1 MTRPVRARVDVD
13 ALRSNLQLARR
24 TAPHSRILA
33 VVKANAY
40 GHGLVPVA
48 RALEAADAFGVAGV
62 EEALLLRQAGI
73 QKPIVL
79 LEGFFHAAELD
90 EVIRHGLSLV
100 IHAPHQ
106 IEALAAAVLPVPVRV
121 WIKLDTGM
129 HRLGF
134 APAELA
140 AVQARLQ
147 SITGVELAG
156 LMTHFACADDRTDP
170 ATQRQLDAFAALGP
184 GAVGEHSLANSAAL
198 LGWPEAHADWVRPG
212 LMLYGISPFVDSL
225 AADHGLTPAM
235 TLETELI
242 AIRDCAA
249 GDAVGYGGVWVC
261 PESMPIG
268 VAAIGYGDGYPRHA
282 PAGTPVLVDGRPA
295 QLIGR
300 VSMDMLILDLRGL
313 PEARVGSRVTLWGEG
328 LPVERIARQAG
339 TIPYE
344 LVCAVTARVP
354 LLYESRG

>member
-1 MTRPVRARVDVD
+1 MSRPVRARVGLD
-13 ALRSNLQLARR
+13 ALRSNLELARR

-48 RALEAADAFGVAGV
+48 RTLEAADAFGVAGV
-62 EEALLLRQAGI
+62 EEALALRQAGI
-73 QKPIVL
+73 EKPIVL
-79 LEGFFHAAELD
+79 LEGCFHAAELD
-90 EVIRHGLSLV
+90 EVVRHDLSLV
-100 IHAPHQ
+100 VHAAHQ
-106 IEALAAAVLPVPVRV
+106 IEALATLGLAASVRV

-134 APAELA
+134 APAELE
-140 AVQARLQ
+140 AVRARLQ
-147 SITGVELAG
+147 AVAGVELAG
-156 LMTHFACADDRTDP
+156 LMTHFACADDRDNP
-170 ATQRQLDAFAALGP
+170 ATRRQLECFHAATRGLD
-184 GAVGEHSLANSAAL
+184 GEQSLANSAAL
-198 LGWPEAHADWVRPG
+198 LGWPDSHADWVRPG
-212 LMLYGISPFVDSL
+212 LMLYGISPFLDDT
-225 AADHGLTPAM
+225 AADQGLTPAM

-249 GDAVGYGGVWVC
+249 GEAVGYGGAWVC
-261 PESMPIG
+261 PETMPVG

-282 PAGTPVLVDGRPA
+282 PDGTPVLVDGRPS

-300 VSMDMLILDLRGL
+300 VSMDMITLDLRGL

-328 LPVERIARQAG
+328 LPVEKIARAAG

-354 LLYESRG
+354 LLYE

>member
-1 MTRPVRARVDVD
+1 MSRPVRARVGLD
-13 ALRSNLQLARR
+13 ALRSNLELARH
-24 TAPHSRILA
+24 TAPYSRTLA

-48 RALEAADAFGVAGV
+48 RALVRADAFGVAGV
-62 EEALLLRQAGI
+62 EEAIELRRAGI
-73 QKPIVL
+73 KQPIVL
-79 LEGFFHAAELD
+79 LEGCFHTAELD
-90 EVIRHGLSLV
+90 DVVRHGLSLV

-106 IEALAAAVLPVPVRV
+106 VEALATAVPVGPVRV

-134 APAELA
+134 APAALG
-140 AVQARLQ
+140 AVRARLQ
-147 SITGVELAG
+147 ALAGVEVVG

-170 ATQRQLDAFAALGP
+170 ATRRQLECFGEAARG
-184 GAVGEHSLANSAAL
+184 VGGEYSLANSAAL
-198 LGWPEAHADWVRPG
+198 LGWPESHADWVRPG
-212 LMLYGISPFVDSL
+212 LMLYGISPFLDDT
-225 AADHGLTPAM
+225 AADQGLTPAM

-242 AIRDCAA
+242 AIRECAA
-249 GDAVGYGGVWVC
+249 GEAVGYGGAWVC
-261 PESMPIG
+261 PETMPVG

-282 PAGTPVLVDGRPA
+282 PAGTPTRVDGRPA

-300 VSMDMLILDLRGL
+300 VSMDMITLDLRGL

-328 LPVERIARQAG
+328 LPVELIARQAG

-354 LLYESRG
+354 LIYE

>member
-1 MTRPVRARVDVD
+1 MSRPVRARVGLD
-13 ALRSNLQLARR
+13 ALRSNLELARR
-24 TAPHSRILA
+24 TAPHSRVLA

-48 RALEAADAFGVAGV
+48 RALSDADAFGVAGV

-73 QKPIVL
+73 TRPIVL
-79 LEGFFHAAELD
+79 LEGFFHSAELD
-90 EVIRHGLSLV
+90 AVVRHELSLV

-106 IEALAAAVLPVPVRV
+106 VEALATAAPAAPVRV

-140 AVQARLQ
+140 SVLPRLQ
-147 SITGVELAG
+147 ALPGIEVMG
-156 LMTHFACADDRTDP
+156 LMTHFACADDRADP
-170 ATQRQLDAFAALGP
+170 ATGRQLECFHAAVRGL
-184 GAVGEHSLANSAAL
+184 AGEHSLANSAAL
-198 LGWPEAHADWVRPG
+198 LGWPQTHADWVRPG
-212 LMLYGISPFVDSL
+212 LMLYGISPFLDDTAVDQ
-225 AADHGLTPAM
+225 GLTPAM

-242 AIRDCAA
+242 AIRDCPA
-249 GDAVGYGGVWVC
+249 GEAVGYGGAWVC
-261 PESMPIG
+261 PETMPVG

-300 VSMDMLILDLRGL
+300 VSMDMITLDLRGL
-313 PEARVGSRVTLWGEG
+313 PGARVGSRVTLWGEG
-328 LPVERIARQAG
+328 LPVEQIARAAE

-354 LLYESRG
+354 LLYE

>member
-1 MTRPVRARVDVD
+1 MTRPVRARVALD
-13 ALRSNLQLARR
+13 ALRSNLELARR

-48 RALEAADAFGVAGV
+48 QALEAADAFGVAGV
-62 EEALLLRQAGI
+62 EEALFLRQAGI
-73 QKPIVL
+73 KKPIVL
-79 LEGFFHAAELD
+79 LEGFFHGAELD
-90 EVIRHGLSLV
+90 EVIRHRLSLV
-100 IHAPHQ
+100 LHAAHQ
-106 IEALAAAVLPVPVRV
+106 LEALAAAAPAAPLRV
-121 WIKLDTGM
+121 WVKLDTGM

-134 APAELA
+134 APGELPS
-140 AVQARLQ
+140 VLQRLQ
-147 SITGVELAG
+147 ALEGVELAG
-156 LMTHFACADDRTDP
+156 LMTHFACADDRADP
-170 ATQRQLDAFAALGP
+170 ATRRQLERFDALAGGLE
-184 GAVGEHSLANSAAL
+184 GEHSLANSAAL
-198 LGWPEAHADWVRPG
+198 LGWPQTHAGWVRPG

-225 AADHGLTPAM
+225 AVDHGLRPAM

-249 GDAVGYGGVWVC
+249 GDAVGYGGAWVC
-261 PESMPIG
+261 PEAMPVG

-295 QLIGR
+295 QLVGR
-300 VSMDMLILDLRGL
+300 VSMDMITLDLRGL
-313 PEARVGSRVTLWGEG
+313 PEARVGSRVSLWGEG
-328 LPVERIARQAG
+328 LPVEHIARAAG

-354 LLYESRG
+354 LVYE

>member
-1 MTRPVRARVDVD
+1 MTRPVRARVGLD
-13 ALRSNLQLARR
+13 ALRSNLELARR
-24 TAPHSRILA
+24 AAPHSRVLA

-48 RALEAADAFGVAGV
+48 RALAPADAFGVAGV
-62 EEALLLRQAGI
+62 EEALVLRQAGI
-73 QKPIVL
+73 EKPIVL

-90 EVIRHGLSLV
+90 EVLRHELSLV

-106 IEALAAAVLPVPVRV
+106 VEALATAGLPAPVRV

-134 APAELA
+134 APAELD
-140 AVQARLQ
+140 AVRARLQ
-147 SITGVELAG
+147 AVAGVEPAG
-156 LMTHFACADDRTDP
+156 LMTHFACADDRNDP
-170 ATQRQLDAFAALGP
+170 ATRRQLECFSEAARGLE
-184 GAVGEHSLANSAAL
+184 GEHSLANSAAL
-198 LGWPEAHADWVRPG
+198 LGWPESHADWVRPG
-212 LMLYGISPFVDSL
+212 LMLYGISPFLDDT
-225 AADHGLTPAM
+225 AADQGLTPAM

-242 AIRDCAA
+242 AIRECAA
-249 GDAVGYGGVWVC
+249 GEAVGYGGAWVC
-261 PESMPIG
+261 PEPMPVG

-282 PAGTPVLVDGRPA
+282 PDGTPVLVDGRST

-300 VSMDMLILDLRGL
+300 VSMDMITLDLRGL

-328 LPVERIARQAG
+328 LPVERIARAAG

-354 LLYESRG
+354 LLYE